1 MKTKTVIII
10 LLVAFILA
18 SCAPAAKVVS
28 TETAVPTS
36 TFTPIPVAPTI
47 TLTPIV
53 YIDGLANIPKPDGN
67 FIKQVVNENY
77 LNVMGITREKVE
89 LTYTEQKSIDGQSF
103 VIMLDKST
111 GIPRAM
117 YTQSTG
123 WENLDYS
130 LRRLTDAKNIEFG
143 SQVVYYMLTDGTY
156 SKIVQGNFNL
166 FTSSGELDFETWK
179 LLKPDFT
186 QTDPALRYGKYD
198 LSRADKVIQFASDNN
213 AKVQIYHLVDAAK
226 EYNTRDYSDFLSQW
240 IVEGNFSRDEYI
252 AIMQN
257 RIRQVMEHFKEKYP
271 SVPITYVVVNETF
284 DWNKLAGFWYDKI
297 GADYID
303 IAFDTARGV
312 NPNVKLLYNDV
323 NVFYGGKIDDHDKA
337 VYALVKRL
345 KAKGVIDGVGFQ
357 MHLEASTAPSKEL
370 VMQYMKMY
378 QDIGVNVYVT
388 EFDVDMTTATGSPD
402 EKAKLK
408 AQIYQDMLEACLES
422 GNCVNFAM
430 FGFTPAVSWKPDAD
444 SHIYDKNYKPELA
457 FYQVLKTLYNAQS
470 RVR

>member
-1 MKTKTVIII
+1 MKIKNIITV
-10 LLVAFILA
+10 LLVSSFLA
-18 SCAPAAKVVS
+18 SCAPTAKVVP
-28 TETAVPTS
+28 TETVVSASIVTSIPPT
-36 TFTPIPVAPTI
+36 PTI
-47 TLTPIV
+47 ISTPIV
-53 YIDGLANIPKPDGN
+53 YIDGLADVPKPDDS
-67 FIKQVVNENY
+67 FIKQVINENY
-77 LNVMGITREKVE
+77 LTVMGVTREKVE
-89 LTYTEQKSIDGQSF
+89 LIYAEQKSVNGQSF
-103 VIMLDKST
+103 VVMLDKST
-111 GIPRAM
+111 GVPRAI
-117 YTQSTG
+117 YTESTG
-123 WENLDYS
+123 WENLDFS

-179 LLKPDFT
+179 SLKPDLT
-186 QTDPALRYGKYD
+186 QTDPALRYGKFD
-198 LSRADKVIQFASDNN
+198 LSRVDKVIQFASDNN
-213 AKVQIYHLVDAAK
+213 AKIQIYHLVDAVK
-226 EYNTRDYSDFLSQW
+226 EYKTRDYSDDLSQW

-257 RIRQVMEHFKEKYP
+257 RIRQVMENFKENYP
-271 SVPITYVVVNETF
+271 NVPITFVVVNETF

-297 GADYID
+297 GVDYID
-303 IAFDTARGV
+303 IAFDTARSI
-312 NPNVKLLYNDV
+312 NPDVKLLYNDV
-323 NVFYGGKIDDHDKA
+323 NIFYGGKIDDHDKA

-345 KAKGVIDGVGFQ
+345 KAKGGVDGVGFQ

-388 EFDVDMTTATGSPD
+388 EFDVDMTTAKGSLD
-402 EKAKLK
+402 EKARLK

-422 GNCVNFAM
+422 ENCVNFAM

-444 SHIYDKNYKPELA
+444 SHIYDENYKPELA